1 MDLLLT
7 VPGASPEEIARGIAA
22 AQAVLDRAGI
32 TAIEAAEGL
41 FALEGWDDASFPD
54 EGEPTEEEDEA
65 ASAWMEASRA
75 ALDACCADWPAEKRP
90 VAADLQL
97 LVDPATQLADRPS
110 ALAMLRALTAAQDGN
125 GEFMN
130 SQIGI
135 LADRLAVDLDNPRD
149 LIAAV
154 TVAFTRLELAG
165 FHPDEPIEPKRQAVY
180 DAIDALEAATEMP
193 TSH

>member
-22 AQAVLDRAGI
+22 ANEVLDRAGI
-32 TAIEAAEGL
+32 SALEAADGM
-41 FALEGWDDASFPD
+41 FAIEGWDDASFAD
-54 EGEPTEEEDEA
+54 ESLPTGEENEA
-65 ASAWMEASRA
+65 ASAWIEASRA

-97 LVDPATQLADRPS
+97 VDSATQLADRPT

-165 FHPDEPIEPKRQAVY
+165 FYPAEPIEPKRQAVY
-180 DAIDALEAATEMP
+180 DAINALEAATKMP

>member
-22 AQAVLDRAGI
+22 ANEVLDRAGI
-32 TAIEAAEGL
+32 SALEAADGM
-41 FALEGWDDASFPD
+41 FAIEGWDDASFAD
-54 EGEPTEEEDEA
+54 ESLPTGEENEA
-65 ASAWMEASRA
+65 ASAWIEASRA

-97 LVDPATQLADRPS
+97 VDSATQLADRPT

-135 LADRLAVDLDNPRD
+135 LADRLAVDLENPRD

-165 FHPDEPIEPKRQAVY
+165 FHPAEPIEPKRQAVY
-180 DAIDALEAATEMP
+180 DAINALEAATKMP

>member
-22 AQAVLDRAGI
+22 ANEVLDRAGI
-32 TAIEAAEGL
+32 SALEAADGM
-41 FALEGWDDASFPD
+41 FAIEGWDDASFAD
-54 EGEPTEEEDEA
+54 ESLPTGEENEA
-65 ASAWMEASRA
+65 ASAWIEASRA

-97 LVDPATQLADRPS
+97 VDSATQLADRPT

-165 FHPDEPIEPKRQAVY
+165 FHPAEPIEPKRQAVY
-180 DAIDALEAATEMP
+180 DAINALEAATKMP

>member
-22 AQAVLDRAGI
+22 ANEVLDRAGI
-32 TAIEAAEGL
+32 SALEAADGM
-41 FALEGWDDASFPD
+41 FAIEGWDDASFAD
-54 EGEPTEEEDEA
+54 ESLPTGEENEA
-65 ASAWMEASRA
+65 ASAWIEASRA

-90 VAADLQL
+90 LAADLQL
-97 LVDPATQLADRPS
+97 VDSATQLADRPT

-149 LIAAV
+149 LIAAA

-165 FHPDEPIEPKRQAVY
+165 FHPAEPIEPKRQAAY
-180 DAIDALEAATEMP
+180 DAINALEAATKMP

>member
-1 MDLLLT
+1 L
-7 VPGASPEEIARGIAA
+7 
-22 AQAVLDRAGI
+22 
-32 TAIEAAEGL
+32 
-41 FALEGWDDASFPD
+41 
-54 EGEPTEEEDEA
+54 
-65 ASAWMEASRA
+65 
-75 ALDACCADWPAEKRP
+75 
-90 VAADLQL
+90 
-97 LVDPATQLADRPS
+97 DPATQLADRPT

-135 LADRLAVDLDNPRD
+135 LADRLAVDVDNPRD